1 MNSKAIKAWYQ
12 IHKWASMICFIFALL
27 LCLTGLPLIFSTEE
41 GGASNTGIQQ
51 MTVLPGNAL
60 PVNLDRITT
69 ISSAMYPAQSIRSIR
84 FSEDEAFVYVQMTSA
99 DNPQGLWIT
108 FDNNAKVLEDSGELG
123 QRGQQGMPFMA
134 LMHLLHCNLFAGQS
148 GEFLLGFMCLPLLA
162 ALVSGTVLY
171 GPFMKTQAFGV
182 VRTGSPRRVWQDWHK
197 MLGIVALVWAA
208 VASLTGALMVASTP
222 LENLWQK
229 SAYNQAQV
237 ISQNQ
242 PSSGTS
248 ISVQQAVERVK
259 DAMPDQKVF
268 MVQYPLEMLQSPSH
282 YVIWSKGTTSFSSYL
297 STPVLIEAT
306 TGELTEA
313 PWYLKA
319 LSIGRPL
326 HLSNYSTLPLKIL
339 WTLLDIITIGMLV
352 SGIYAWWLKH
362 RICPDRPISQIE
374 GQYSSAVAPL
384 RQSPSQIWSI
394 PMVFG
399 ALTLFGLIAPLLGS
413 GIWQWL
419 SALSLAVLPAL
430 IFWRCVV
437 YQIARKRCR

>member
-1 MNSKAIKAWYQ
+1 
-12 IHKWASMICFIFALL
+12 
-27 LCLTGLPLIFSTEE
+27 
-41 GGASNTGIQQ
+41 
-51 MTVLPGNAL
+51 
-60 PVNLDRITT
+60 
-69 ISSAMYPAQSIRSIR
+69 
-84 FSEDEAFVYVQMTSA
+84 
-99 DNPQGLWIT
+99 
-108 FDNNAKVLEDSGELG
+108 
-123 QRGQQGMPFMA
+123 
-134 LMHLLHCNLFAGQS
+134 
-148 GEFLLGFMCLPLLA
+148 
-162 ALVSGTVLY
+162 
-171 GPFMKTQAFGV
+171 
-182 VRTGSPRRVWQDWHK
+182 
-197 MLGIVALVWAA
+197 
-208 VASLTGALMVASTP
+208 
-222 LENLWQK
+222 
-229 SAYNQAQV
+229 
-237 ISQNQ
+237 
-242 PSSGTS
+242 
-248 ISVQQAVERVK
+248 
-259 DAMPDQKVF
+259 